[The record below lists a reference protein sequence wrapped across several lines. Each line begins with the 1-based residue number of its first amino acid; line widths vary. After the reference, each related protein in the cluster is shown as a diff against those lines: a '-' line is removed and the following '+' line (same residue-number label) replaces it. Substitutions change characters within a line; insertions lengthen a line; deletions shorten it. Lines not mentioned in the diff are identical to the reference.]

1 MTGGRDGRRHG
12 DRDPEAELTTLR
24 RRFAAVSR
32 RLDRPARIRRWLRG
46 ALVGAVAIGGVC
58 ALVLVLMNDLRTD
71 SPLVV
76 LRHLAAFPNCEAA
89 RAVEL
94 APARAGR
101 PGYWARNDRDGD
113 GVSCEPVRR

>member
-1 MTGGRDGRRHG
+1 MTGGPGGRGHG
-12 DRDPEAELTTLR
+12 ERDPEAELKTLR
-24 RRFAAVSR
+24 RRFEAVSR
-32 RLDRPARIRRWLRG
+32 RLDHPARIRRWLRR
-46 ALVGAVAIGGVC
+46 AVVGAAVIGGVSAVVF
-58 ALVLVLMNDLRTD
+58 ALMKDLRTD

-76 LRHLAAFPNCEAA
+76 LRHLAAFPNCDAA

-113 GVSCEPVRR
+113 GISCEPVRR